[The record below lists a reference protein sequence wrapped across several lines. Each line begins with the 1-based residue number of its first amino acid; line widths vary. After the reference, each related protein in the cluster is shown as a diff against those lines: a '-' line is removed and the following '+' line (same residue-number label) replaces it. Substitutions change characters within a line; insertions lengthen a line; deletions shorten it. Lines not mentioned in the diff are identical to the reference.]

1 MFQFSTAAL
10 ICLSGAAVVT
20 LTAFDGRTDAH
31 QVHLEPAQGL
41 RCAVITRDLG
51 DAVEISGKITS
62 DHAVHGNY
70 ELTIRKASGAGQAII
85 DQSGAFS
92 VTSGR
97 TTTLGQATLGGSSG
111 SYMADLELT
120 VDGQR
125 LRCLGAG
132 TQTDI

>member
-1 MFQFSTAAL
+1 MFQLSTAAL
-10 ICLSGAAVVT
+10 ICLSGAAVVS
-20 LTAFDGRTDAH
+20 LVAFDGRSDVH
-31 QVHLEPAQGL
+31 QVYVEPVHGL

-62 DHAVHGNY
+62 DHAVHGDY
-70 ELTIRKASGAGQAII
+70 ALTIRKASGAGQAII

-92 VTSGR
+92 VASGR

-111 SYMADLELT
+111 AYEADLELT
-120 VDGQR
+120 VNGQR